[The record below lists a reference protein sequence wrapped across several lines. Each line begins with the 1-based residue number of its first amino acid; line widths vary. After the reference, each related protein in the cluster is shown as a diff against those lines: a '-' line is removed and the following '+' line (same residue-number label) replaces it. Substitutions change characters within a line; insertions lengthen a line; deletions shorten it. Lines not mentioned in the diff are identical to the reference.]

1 RGVALRTLVA
11 PPPTIGGNTV
21 VARLYDQLVRYE
33 TQRDSLTTGDWARAA
48 TNPDVQRLVPLIA
61 STETDLVGA
70 VRSGGASLDART
82 AVLDDLQARNVATA
96 RRLSGAQATDEC
108 LAERGEAWRG

>member
-1 RGVALRTLVA
+1 M
-11 PPPTIGGNTV
+11 V
-21 VARLYDQLVRYE
+21 VSRLYDQRVRS
-33 TQRDSLTTGDWARAA
+33 DSPRESMTAGDWARAA

-70 VRSGGASLDART
+70 VRSVVASLDARI

-96 RRLSGAQATDEC
+96 RRLSGAQATDEG
-108 LAERGEAWRG
+108 LAERVENTRRTADQLRIE